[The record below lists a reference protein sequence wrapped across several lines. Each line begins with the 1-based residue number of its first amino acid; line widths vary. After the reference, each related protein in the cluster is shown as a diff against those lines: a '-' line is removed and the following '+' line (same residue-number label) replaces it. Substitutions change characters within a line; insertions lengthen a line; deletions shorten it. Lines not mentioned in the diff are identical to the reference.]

1 MGTNLTTYE
10 ALPVI
15 PDNSL
20 TIDPKQNFYEFKV
33 RKIDVHNFINIVNVK
48 EVLYSDAITNL
59 MKKSK
64 FLQLYI
70 QLIEEQISEDEYD
83 KELNENPANYFINMK
98 EVKSNLEYAALF
110 QVMQNL
116 PKDIT
121 LDEVSEIFGIKT
133 HSMIQQHVNF

>member
-70 QLIEEQISEDEYD
+70 QLIEEQISEDEYE

-133 HSMIQQHVNF
+133 HSMIQQQVNF